1 MGNAQQSN
9 ARIIFRGTLQVT
21 LTMMAAASCTGWLLL
36 GFLATNTAGPH
47 TLRVSIGV
55 MTLLYGLLG
64 FALGAVMGRRQRSRG
79 LVAAILGTML
89 TWGILEF
96 FFHLAGIGC
105 AELRTPLI
113 FGIPMSVVGGVL
125 GMTRPEDRAALKR
138 ELRQEIEELED
149 EWDELEGK
157 DNVDEST

>member
-1 MGNAQQSN
+1 MK
-9 ARIIFRGTLQVT
+9 IVFRGTLQVT
-21 LTMMAAASCTGWLLL
+21 LVMMAAASCSGWLLL
-36 GFLATNTAGPH
+36 GFLATNTAGPR
-47 TLRVSIGV
+47 TLSVSIGV

-79 LVAAILGTML
+79 LVATILGTML

-96 FFHLAGIGC
+96 FFHLAGVSC

-125 GMTRPEDRAALKR
+125 GMTRREDRAALKR
-138 ELRQEIEELED
+138 ELRQEIEELEEEWVDLNSDD
-149 EWDELEGK
+149 E
-157 DNVDEST
+157 